1 MGEYTDDLWET
12 MGLQYVEEF
21 KCFLVSTSVIPS
33 RTSTIETRT
42 ISNPN
47 DASTNNRTRSA
58 TFPMSIIELRSLL
71 HSTNVSLRRF
81 PLTTVIGPWA
91 WFKVCFVNLRT
102 RLLRSVVFPT
112 PGGPTI
118 ATMTG
123 GGSSSGVRLT
133 RGTWRRVWFRSTVLR
148 ACLSALRPDLGANA

>member
-1 MGEYTDDLWET
+1 MHLGYF
-12 MGLQYVEEF
+12 MQNPPARP
-21 KCFLVSTSVIPS
+21 KH
-33 RTSTIETRT
+33 T
-42 ISNPN
+42 ISNPKE
-47 DASTNNRTRSA
+47 ASTNSRTRSA

-81 PLTTVIGPWA
+81 PLTTVMGPWA

-123 GGSSSGVRLT
+123 GGSSSGVRFT
-133 RGTWRRVWFRSTVLR
+133 SGTCRRVWSRSMVLR
-148 ACLSALRPDLGANA
+148 ACLSALRPDFGANAWEPGTSVN